1 MLHCWEY
8 RADAGYE
15 WAGLSCYEYRNE
27 VKNMELQNKTVLV
40 IGTGKS
46 GIGAAGLLSKAGAK
60 TILFD
65 SNEKLNVEA
74 LKEKTAGISSL
85 QIVTGTLPLELEEQ
99 VELLVVSPGVPIDS
113 DMVVSFEK
121 RGIPVWGE
129 IELAYVFSKGEVI
142 AITGTNGKTTTTT
155 LVGEIMSTYK
165 PSVFVVGNI
174 GNPYTDIAMDTREDS
189 VVVAEISSFQLETI
203 HTFAPKVSAILNITP
218 DHLNRHHTMECYVE
232 TKERIASNQTKEDVC
247 VLNYEDTYTRTF
259 GEKCPAKVVFFSSK
273 RELADGLFLQGE
285 EIMLAENGKVQR
297 LMNIHEMNLVGLCNV
312 ENVMAAIAIC
322 RAMDVPMDVILATIR
337 QFKAVEHR
345 IEFVA
350 TKNGVDYY
358 NDSKGTNPDA
368 AIQGIRAMTKP
379 TILIGGGYD
388 KQSEYDEWIENF
400 DGKVK
405 ALVLIGQTRD
415 KIAECARKH
424 GFSNIILA
432 DTFEEAFQIC
442 VQNAVPGDAVL
453 LSPACASWG
462 MFPNY
467 EVRGKMFKEMVY
479 NYSVQPEALAA
490 EGIRN

>member
-1 MLHCWEY
+1 
-8 RADAGYE
+8 
-15 WAGLSCYEYRNE
+15 
-27 VKNMELQNKTVLV
+27 MELQNKTVLV

-46 GIGAAGLLSKAGAK
+46 GIGAAGLVSKAGAK

-74 LKEKTAGISSL
+74 LKEKTAGVSSL

-129 IELAYVFSKGEVI
+129 IELAYAFSEGEVI

-232 TKERIASNQTKEDVC
+232 TKERIASNQTKADVC
-247 VLNYEDTYTRTF
+247 VLNYEDAYTRTF

-273 RELADGLFLQGE
+273 RELADGLFLQDE

-312 ENVMAAIAIC
+312 ENVMAAIAI
-322 RAMDVPMDVILATIR
+322 AAAYGVPM
-337 QFKAVEHR
+337 E
-345 IEFVA
+345 
-350 TKNGVDYY
+350 
-358 NDSKGTNPDA
+358 
-368 AIQGIRAMTKP
+368 
-379 TILIGGGYD
+379 
-388 KQSEYDEWIENF
+388 
-400 DGKVK
+400 
-405 ALVLIGQTRD
+405 
-415 KIAECARKH
+415 
-424 GFSNIILA
+424 
-432 DTFEEAFQIC
+432 
-442 VQNAVPGDAVL
+442 
-453 LSPACASWG
+453 
-462 MFPNY
+462 
-467 EVRGKMFKEMVY
+467 
-479 NYSVQPEALAA
+479 
-490 EGIRN
+490 

>member
-1 MLHCWEY
+1 
-8 RADAGYE
+8 
-15 WAGLSCYEYRNE
+15 
-27 VKNMELQNKTVLV
+27 MELQNKTVLV

-74 LKEKTAGISSL
+74 LKEKTAGIASL
-85 QIVTGTLPLELEEQ
+85 QLVTGTLPLELEEQ

-155 LVGEIMSTYK
+155 LVGEIMSMYK